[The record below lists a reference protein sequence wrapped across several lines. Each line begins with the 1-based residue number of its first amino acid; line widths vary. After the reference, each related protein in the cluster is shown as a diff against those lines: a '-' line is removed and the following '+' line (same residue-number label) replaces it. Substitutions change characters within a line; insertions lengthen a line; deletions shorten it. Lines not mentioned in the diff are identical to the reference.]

1 MKNSFIEGSKVYLR
15 PASIK
20 DAKGNWFKWLN
31 DREVTKYLTNQFW
44 PNTKENQIKFV
55 KGTIQSKERLVFSI
69 CLKKNDKHIGQC
81 SLSYINWVHRFAD
94 IGMIIGEKKY
104 RNGQYTLEAYKLLLE
119 TAFDRLN
126 LENIKSSMAN
136 PVAKKLHELLGF
148 KYVGSYKDLFLI
160 NDKKTPLNL
169 FYMNKKMWKKNF

>member
-1 MKNSFIEGSKVYLR
+1 
-15 PASIK
+15 
-20 DAKGNWFKWLN
+20 
-31 DREVTKYLTNQFW
+31 
-44 PNTKENQIKFV
+44 
-55 KGTIQSKERLVFSI
+55 
-69 CLKKNDKHIGQC
+69 
-81 SLSYINWVHRFAD
+81 
-94 IGMIIGEKKY
+94 MIIGEKKY